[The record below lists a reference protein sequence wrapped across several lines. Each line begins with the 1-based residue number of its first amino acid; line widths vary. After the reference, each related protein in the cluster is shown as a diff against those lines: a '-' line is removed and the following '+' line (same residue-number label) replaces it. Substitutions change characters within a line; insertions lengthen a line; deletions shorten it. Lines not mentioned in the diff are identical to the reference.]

1 MQSQP
6 GPESPRA
13 NPKDKD
19 QGPEGHKG
27 QNEGFRVYSR
37 GKPLGL
43 GYSLSVEK
51 QAYAGCLALSSM
63 GSMATAIGKSTMS
76 GAQRQNH
83 SQYPNSFYLLSRY
96 VAAGQIQGA
105 NEAAIRA
112 RCHAPSRDDLP
123 GCGEHAC
130 GSVRR
135 PEPRAERWRLAV
147 RGQSR
152 SSSFHPSTVS
162 MIWQKA
168 KVQRWV
174 DQTKQPCLV
183 AQEAQTARNQTE
195 GWRCKKRKQHAR
207 KTPRNHGRC
216 TIRSHVLMSLSTVVF
231 ASVVR
236 CASRSFL

>member
-112 RCHAPSRDDLP
+112 DLELEAFREHHIRNITAMLFANQSLIEKYIDGTLDKNDDVPDAEWLEDGQTGDEQAPHLSQQQQNIVQELVT
-123 GCGEHAC
+123 
-130 GSVRR
+130 SVQAGMKQ
-135 PEPRAERWRLAV
+135 RA
-147 RGQSR
+147 G
-152 SSSFHPSTVS
+152 
-162 MIWQKA
+162 
-168 KVQRWV
+168 
-174 DQTKQPCLV
+174 
-183 AQEAQTARNQTE
+183 
-195 GWRCKKRKQHAR
+195 
-207 KTPRNHGRC
+207 
-216 TIRSHVLMSLSTVVF
+216 
-231 ASVVR
+231 
-236 CASRSFL
+236 

>member
-1 MQSQP
+1 MGWPRPSWAWIGQHHCQDRPRPPFGRPPLDLRGQS
-6 GPESPRA
+6 GPLSAACGVRQHLT
-13 NPKDKD
+13 
-19 QGPEGHKG
+19 QG
-27 QNEGFRVYSR
+27 
-37 GKPLGL
+37 
-43 GYSLSVEK
+43 
-51 QAYAGCLALSSM
+51 
-63 GSMATAIGKSTMS
+63 
-76 GAQRQNH
+76 
-83 SQYPNSFYLLSRY
+83 
-96 VAAGQIQGA
+96 
-105 NEAAIRA
+105 A